1 MTQLTGPSEQSWSL
15 RTTSPATWCAKVAPY
30 AKLTKPRL
38 TTMVV
43 ITTLVG
49 FAMGAEQWSWLALAA
64 TLIGTALSCIGAG
77 VFNQIHE
84 RRVDAV
90 MHRTMNR
97 PLPAGQISVTH
108 AGVFAFSC
116 CFLGVVLLACLTTFL
131 VAIITLAIIILYV
144 FVYTPLKRK
153 SSLSTVVGA
162 VPGALPPV
170 VGYVAATGRLGAEA
184 WLLFVIM
191 FVWQLPHFLAIAW
204 IYREDYARAN
214 LPVLTVLD
222 PEGSTVFRQIL
233 LGTIVLLPLTAAPTL
248 LGISGTLYLFGGLS
262 AAAMF
267 LAFAIC
273 VAVTRTQLHARR
285 LFFASLVYLPIVL
298 GLMLVDKV

>member
-1 MTQLTGPSEQSWSL
+1 M
-15 RTTSPATWCAKVAPY
+15 K
-30 AKLTKPRL
+30 
-38 TTMVV
+38 MV
-43 ITTLVG
+43 
-49 FAMGAEQWSWLALAA
+49 
-64 TLIGTALSCIGAG
+64 
-77 VFNQIHE
+77 
-84 RRVDAV
+84 
-90 MHRTMNR
+90 
-97 PLPAGQISVTH
+97 
-108 AGVFAFSC
+108 AFSC
-116 CFLGVVLLACLTTFL
+116 CFLGVILLACLTTFL
-131 VAIITLAIIILYV
+131 AAVITLGIVILYV

-184 WLLFVIM
+184 WLLFAIM

-204 IYREDYARAN
+204 LYREDYARAN

-248 LGISGTLYLFGGLS
+248 LGISGTLYLFGGLA

-298 GLMLVDKV
+298 EVQKEQRGIRI